1 MFPGYFSTERKSG
14 EKPFNNNSS
23 TQLIFLLM
31 LERNLTVASVE
42 KRDDKYG
49 IWPEMSTPFS
59 LPCILFGDRKPQ
71 RGDSIVIECE
81 GDNIVGALWN

>member
-1 MFPGYFSTERKSG
+1 MVERH
-14 EKPFNNNSS
+14 
-23 TQLIFLLM
+23 
-31 LERNLTVASVE
+31 LTVASVE

-71 RGDSIVIECE
+71 RGDSLVIECE
-81 GDNIVGALWN
+81 GETITGAIWNGRRILGISGP